1 MGKTRRSK
9 IIGETSTSEMDRPL
23 TNLILVWLDGQGK
36 SLGLPSL
43 KLLPLLSNPDKHE
56 KTEVFRKSTAAYIT
70 PGHSACNVTQ
80 QQGYNFFFLFIAK
93 SHKITLTDVLQIVL
107 GKHMPI

>member
-1 MGKTRRSK
+1 MY
-9 IIGETSTSEMDRPL
+9 L
-23 TNLILVWLDGQGK
+23 TNLSLVWLDVQGK

-80 QQGYNFFFLFIAK
+80 QQGPNFWLPAACGGAALEAN
-93 SHKITLTDVLQIVL
+93 ITLGDLLMSFTQNLL
-107 GKHMPI
+107 ACL